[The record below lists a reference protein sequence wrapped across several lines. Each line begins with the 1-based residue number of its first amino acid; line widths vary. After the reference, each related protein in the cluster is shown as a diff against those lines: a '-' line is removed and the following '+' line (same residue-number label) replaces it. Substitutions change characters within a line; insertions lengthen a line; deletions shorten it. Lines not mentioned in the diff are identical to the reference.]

1 MTKRTKKKIVTPPAK
16 SELTDIMKQFAEASS
31 HIKALEAEE
40 ELQMLALR
48 KAFEEKS
55 RDLIEQRQTAIE
67 KLEAFGLQNRD
78 ELFSEK
84 RSMELMHG
92 VIGFRTGTPK
102 VSKPRATT
110 WNKVIEA
117 LSENQSEFLRTKKE
131 VDKDKILA
139 NRTNQELMSQLNQ
152 LGIQVVQE
160 ETFFISLKES
170 DFQPMS
176 LALA

>member
-40 ELQMLALR
+40 ELQMLELR

-55 RDLIEQRQTAIE
+55 RSLIEQRQTAIE

-78 ELFSEK
+78 ELFSQK
-84 RSMELMHG
+84 RSLELMHG

-102 VSKPRATT
+102 VSKPRALT

-117 LSENQSEFLRTKKE
+117 LSEKQSAFLRTKLE

-139 NRTNQELMSQLNQ
+139 HRMDEDLMTELNEI
-152 LGIQVVQE
+152 GIQVVQE
-160 ETFFISLKES
+160 ETFFITLKES

>member
-40 ELQMLALR
+40 ELQMLELR

-55 RDLIEQRQTAIE
+55 RYLIEQRQTAIE

-117 LSENQSEFLRTKKE
+117 LSENRSEFLRTKKE

-139 NRTNQELMSQLNQ
+139 NRTNEELMSQLNQ